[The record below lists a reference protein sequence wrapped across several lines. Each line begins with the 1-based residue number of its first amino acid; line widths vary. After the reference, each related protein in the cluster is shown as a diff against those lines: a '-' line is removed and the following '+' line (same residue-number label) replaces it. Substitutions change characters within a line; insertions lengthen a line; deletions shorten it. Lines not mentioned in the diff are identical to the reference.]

1 MSDKIT
7 TYKCKNCG
15 RVMYPWH
22 DRCLKCKG
30 REFDEIEM
38 ALPATGKLLT
48 YSQLF
53 ALPWRYDLRFLTLGV
68 VEFKNG
74 VRAMGQLKTPDVK
87 VGMKVKA
94 TWEPVRVIQ
103 GQEVYGLKFEPA

>member
-1 MSDKIT
+1 MSDKLT
-7 TYKCKNCG
+7 VYKCKKCG
-15 RVMYPWH
+15 RVMYPRH

-38 ALPATGKLLT
+38 PLPATGKLLT

-68 VEFKNG
+68 VEFANG

-87 VGMKVKA
+87 VGMQVKA
-94 TWEPVRVIQ
+94 TWGLVREIH
-103 GQEVYGLKFEPA
+103 GEKLYGLKFEPA

>member
-7 TYKCKNCG
+7 TYKCKKCG

-38 ALPATGKLLT
+38 LLPATGKLLT

-53 ALPWRYDLRFLTLGV
+53 ALPWRYDVRFLTLGV
-68 VEFKNG
+68 VEFQNG

-103 GQEVYGLKFEPA
+103 GRKVYGLKFEPA

>member
-7 TYKCKNCG
+7 AYKCKKCG

-38 ALPATGKLLT
+38 PLPATGKLLT

-53 ALPWRYDLRFLTLGV
+53 ALPWRYDLRFLTIGV
-68 VEFKNG
+68 VEFQNG

-94 TWEPVRVIQ
+94 NWEPVRVIE
-103 GQEVYGLKFEPA
+103 GEKVYGLRFEPA